1 MGGQPPTTS
10 YGSTGQ
16 VVLGHIRKVAEHEPG
31 KEAKKP
37 YSFMASASIP
47 AFKFL
52 PWLPPMM
59 GCVWAV

>member
-47 AFKFL
+47 ASKFL
-52 PWLPPMM
+52 SEFLP
-59 GCVWAV
+59 